1 MKFERK
7 ANDYAD
13 YTRKIIRSFGIL
25 LDTKTQL
32 YNGAL
37 YNCVYTSAKCKY
49 QKSSGWTTFYLDLIS
64 WDNNIETYQI
74 KYHYGVD
81 LSIKNIERLER
92 EYKLKRILNEK

>member
-1 MKFERK
+1 MGKRTKTQKDTEMKFERK

-49 QKSSGWTTFYLDLIS
+49 QKSSGIS
-64 WDNNIETYQI
+64 Q
-74 KYHYGVD
+74 
-81 LSIKNIERLER
+81 
-92 EYKLKRILNEK
+92 LKILKD